1 MASSTTS
8 NGEESARKGK
18 HSPQDSLNM
27 SGTFNKLNSSLKM
40 QQRKQL
46 KLSSSSQTSLQP
58 PATPDMKP
66 KAPIPPPPL
75 AKPLGAKFPPPP
87 PLVALGS
94 TKKAVSEEEDEES
107 ESSEE
112 EEEPSDEESPSDTD
126 LERS

>member
-1 MASSTTS
+1 
-8 NGEESARKGK
+8 
-18 HSPQDSLNM
+18 M

-46 KLSSSSQTSLQP
+46 KLSSGSQSSLQVP
-58 PATPDMKP
+58 PTPDMKP
-66 KAPIPPPPL
+66 KAIPPPPQ

-94 TKKAVSEEEDEES
+94 HKPQQTAASSSD
-107 ESSEE
+107 SEE
-112 EEEPSDEESPSDTD
+112 EEEDDEEDEEVDDPSETD